1 VYYFSL
7 IVFQIKNLTKAD
19 NTAATL
25 TSKWPGKDRTLLQTL
40 PTHVFFKECAKEL
53 ACQTEE
59 FARLSE
65 MVCDIF

>member
-7 IVFQIKNLTKAD
+7 IVFQIKYLTKAD

-40 PTHVFFKECAKEL
+40 PPNVFFKECAKEL

-59 FARLSE
+59 FARISE
-65 MVCDIF
+65 MVRDIF